1 MFAFFRQ
8 HRVWRITGGI
18 ASFLLIVG
26 AIGIAALNPKLTRYV
41 ESDAFRKELEKET
54 AKGLHFPSGH
64 YEPIKRTGTWTA
76 ESAGFQAND
85 GWKALRTM
93 DARGITAKFNPWGV
107 FRRLWQLDNVHVQ
120 GGEVG
125 IQIYEPTP
133 EPSPAKPWYAVFLP
147 ERVYLNWVESEPVDV
162 TWRFR
167 EKPAGFYGTRLLIT
181 PHDRDFE
188 YQGRGGRLKM
198 ASFPEMRLEHTHML
212 ITKTL
217 LTLYNLDLD
226 PKGPV
231 KGRIQAA
238 GTAGTREDKSVDFK
252 IGMEQV
258 PIDDWVP
265 DNWRE
270 HVSGAA
276 TAKIHWTGKDP
287 KMASSGGDAT
297 LRIDDGRIRAL
308 PFLQKI
314 AELANDKSLERIT
327 LDVCKLDIEWRYP
340 KFDVKHLVIE
350 EKGKFRAEGEVVAR
364 EESLRGTVELGVTRR
379 LLNWLP
385 AAVVTEVFARENEG
399 YLWTTVHLSGTVEN
413 PQQDLSERIAEAIKE
428 HPTAALALFFR
439 EIGAWLRHAFGKE

>member
-1 MFAFFRQ
+1 
-8 HRVWRITGGI
+8 
-18 ASFLLIVG
+18 
-26 AIGIAALNPKLTRYV
+26 
-41 ESDAFRKELEKET
+41 
-54 AKGLHFPSGH
+54 
-64 YEPIKRTGTWTA
+64 
-76 ESAGFQAND
+76 
-85 GWKALRTM
+85 
-93 DARGITAKFNPWGV
+93 
-107 FRRLWQLDNVHVQ
+107 
-120 GGEVG
+120 
-125 IQIYEPTP
+125 
-133 EPSPAKPWYAVFLP
+133 
-147 ERVYLNWVESEPVDV
+147 
-162 TWRFR
+162 
-167 EKPAGFYGTRLLIT
+167 
-181 PHDRDFE
+181 
-188 YQGRGGRLKM
+188 M
-198 ASFPEMRLEHTHML
+198 ASFPEMRLDHTHML

-340 KFDVKHLVIE
+340 KFEVKHLVIE